1 MDDLISRKYL
11 YEKLS
16 KMDELTRK
24 NVINTPRNSQQF
36 LMYSL
41 QMNERT
47 AFKHVVA
54 DAPEVKNTNTTDQ
67 WIPCSERLPDEE
79 CQLYWTTHEDG
90 SIVLHSYTKE
100 NGFILNWEVDD
111 LELRKKQGQVIAW
124 KKIAVPQPYKK
135 S

>member
-1 MDDLISRKYL
+1 MDLISREELLKSFQIQNIL
-11 YEKLS
+11 YRPNNLWNIVWIE
-16 KMDELTRK
+16 ELIK
-24 NVINTPRNSQQF
+24 NAKS
-36 LMYSL
+36 
-41 QMNERT
+41 
-47 AFKHVVA
+47 
-54 DAPEVKNTNTTDQ
+54 VKIPQ

-100 NGFILNWEVDD
+100 NGFIFNWEVDD

-124 KKIAVPQPYKK
+124 KKIAVPQPYKE